1 MKKSLI
7 ALAIAGAM
15 TAPIV
20 AQADATLYGSVDTR
34 LQFKED
40 KDANLY
46 VDKAE
51 IGVKGSS
58 DLENLDGVKATYQIE
73 FRLDANG
80 SDGSIEGFD
89 IAGGAGNDSNVN
101 GDVTLRKANVGLV
114 GGFGIVQVGRQNRL
128 TEAAEGYTDILMGA
142 SNKYWNNDRV
152 GNSIAYVTPKMAG
165 FEAYAQLIVDGGNSD
180 VEEDVDAWM
189 AGFNYSIMDLS
200 LSVGYTEID
209 GNYIDGNAGDS
220 GFPDGELL
228 TVGAGYNIGDLTLGA
243 TYEDAEFGSL
253 EADMYAVAATYA
265 IGNAKLKAVYGQNDY
280 NYQSEEDAYGLQAEY
295 ALGKKAGLKAAY
307 TVLDIDDGDKE
318 DTVTLS
324 YYVNF

>member
-80 SDGSIEGFD
+80 SKVNDSDELVGND
-89 IAGGAGNDSNVN
+89 ANDSNVN
-101 GDVTLRKANVGLV
+101 GDVILRKANVGLV

-128 TEAAEGYTDILMGA
+128 TEASEAYTDILMGA
-142 SNKYWNNDRV
+142 SNNYMNNDRV
-152 GNSIAYVTPKMAG
+152 GNSIAYVTPNMAG
-165 FEAYAQLIVDGGNSD
+165 FEAYAQLIVDGGNAD
-180 VEEDVDAWM
+180 TEEDVDAWM
-189 AGFNYSIMDLS
+189 VGFNYSIMDLS

-209 GNYIDGNAGDS
+209 GNYVDTAVVDS
-220 GFPDGELL
+220 GASDSELL
-228 TVGAGYNIGDLTLGA
+228 LVGAGYNIGDLTLGA
-243 TYEDAEFGSL
+243 TYEQADDGTDED
-253 EADMYAVAATYA
+253 DMYAVAATYK

-280 NYQSEEDAYGLQAEY
+280 DSSSDEDAYGVQAEY

>member
-34 LQFKED
+34 LQFAED
-40 KDANLY
+40 SDANLY

-80 SDGSIEGFD
+80 SEEDEFGDLVGTDGNG
-89 IAGGAGNDSNVN
+89 SNVK
-101 GDVTLRKANVGLV
+101 GDVTMRKANVGLV
-114 GGFGIVQVGRQNRL
+114 GDFGIVQVGRQNRL
-128 TEAAEGYTDILMGA
+128 TEAGEGYTDILMAA
-142 SNKYWNNDRV
+142 SNNYMNNDRI
-152 GNSIAYVTPKMAG
+152 GNSVAYVTPMMAG
-165 FEAYAQLIVDGGNSD
+165 FEAYVQLMVDGGNAD
-180 VEEDVDAWM
+180 TEEDVDAWM
-189 AGFNYSIMDLS
+189 LGFNYSIMDLS

-209 GNYIDGNAGDS
+209 GNYVDTALVDS
-220 GFPDGELL
+220 GASDSELL
-228 TVGAGYNIGDLTLGA
+228 VVGAGYNIGDLALGL
-243 TYEDAEFGSL
+243 TYEQ
-253 EADMYAVAATYA
+253 ADDGTDEDEMYAVAATYK

-280 NYQSEEDAYGLQAEY
+280 DSSSDEDAYGVQAEY
-295 ALGKKAGLKAAY
+295 ALGKKAGVKAAY
-307 TVLDIDDGDKE
+307 TVLDEDGGE
-318 DTVTLS
+318 QFDTVTLS